1 MVSLIFILGRKQ
13 KCHRKMSIR
22 FLTRISR
29 QHCNSFPWIPACSP
43 WKVTRGRLSRVRPQA
58 EWPQPSGAFD
68 TIEGRDFIQRELENL
83 EKWIHVNLMR
93 LSKAKF
99 EVLHLGWGYP
109 SYERRLGEELFESNT
124 GGKDLGFWWMKP
136 GR

>member
-1 MVSLIFILGRKQ
+1 MEGDQGPAVPCTSSGR
-13 KCHRKMSIR
+13 MA
-22 FLTRISR
+22 
-29 QHCNSFPWIPACSP
+29 ACSFSQR
-43 WKVTRGRLSRVRPQA
+43 RGIFTTK
-58 EWPQPSGAFD
+58 PSGAVD

-99 EVLHLGWGYP
+99 KVLHLGWGYP